1 MGQDRYE
8 PGPRGMLPL
17 VDEEEYTAQEAAR
30 ILRTTERTIRRRLER
45 GDLEGRQDPT
55 TGSWRVSARS
65 VHAAM
70 PDRPPKASASLE
82 PPDAASEVAHL
93 RARIEDLQRQ
103 LGRLEG
109 RLELTERTESTLRED
124 LERERR
130 QHLEDLERERHQH
143 IEDVQRERDERLEAQ
158 KTAEALERDRIRL
171 ERERLFWEVHQREL
185 EEALQA
191 ERSKGFWAK
200 LFGR

>member
-1 MGQDRYE
+1 MAKYWHE
-8 PGPRGMLPL
+8 PRSKSMLPL
-17 VDEEEYTAQEAAR
+17 VDGEEYTAQEAAR

-45 GDLEGRQDPT
+45 GDLDGRQDPT
-55 TGSWRVSARS
+55 TGRWFVSARS
-65 VHAAM
+65 VTAAM
-70 PDRPPKASASLE
+70 PDRPPKESQAL
-82 PPDAASEVAHL
+82 PDASSEVAEL
-93 RARIEDLQRQ
+93 RARIEDLLRQ

-109 RLELTERTESTLRED
+109 RLELSERTESTLRED

-130 QHLEDLERERHQH
+130 QYHEDLERERQ
-143 IEDVQRERDERLEAQ
+143 ERLEAQ

-185 EEALQA
+185 EKALQA
-191 ERSKGFWAK
+191 ERSKGFWAR

>member
-1 MGQDRYE
+1 ME
-8 PGPRGMLPL
+8 
-17 VDEEEYTAQEAAR
+17 
-30 ILRTTERTIRRRLER
+30 
-45 GDLEGRQDPT
+45 
-55 TGSWRVSARS
+55 
-65 VHAAM
+65 
-70 PDRPPKASASLE
+70 DRPPKASASPE

-130 QHLEDLERERHQH
+130 QCLEE
-143 IEDVQRERDERLEAQ
+143 VQRERAERLEAQ

-171 ERERLFWEVHQREL
+171 ERERFYRDARQTQL
-185 EEALQA
+185 EEALEA
-191 ERSKGFWAK
+191 ERSKERSKGFWAR
-200 LFGR
+200 LFGG

>member
-1 MGQDRYE
+1 VEGED
-8 PGPRGMLPL
+8 
-17 VDEEEYTAQEAAR
+17 YTVQEAAK
-30 ILRTTERTIRRRLER
+30 ILRTTERTVRRRLER
-45 GDLEGRQDPT
+45 GDLEGRRDPT

-70 PDRPPKASASLE
+70 PDRPPKAPASLE

-93 RARIEDLQRQ
+93 RARIEDLHRQ

-130 QHLEDLERERHQH
+130 QRLEE
-143 IEDVQRERDERLEAQ
+143 VQRERDERLEAQ

-171 ERERLFWEVHQREL
+171 ERERFFWEARQKEL
-185 EEALQA
+185 EEALEA
-191 ERSKGFWAK
+191 ERSKERSKGFWAR
-200 LFGR
+200 LFGG